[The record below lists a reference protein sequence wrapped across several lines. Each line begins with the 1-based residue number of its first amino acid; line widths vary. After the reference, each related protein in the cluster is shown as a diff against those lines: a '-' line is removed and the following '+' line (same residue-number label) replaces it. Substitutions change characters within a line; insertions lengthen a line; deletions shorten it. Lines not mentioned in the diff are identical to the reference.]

1 MGISAPAFCWLAGA
15 LIIVFTAECYR
26 RLRAAVVK
34 QCGVHSVA
42 RQKIKSISE
51 TVASDRPGEGLAG
64 STYEELRKVFE
75 ESGALRAAWHNFRKL
90 VLVEP
95 NRAGEDRLFVSE
107 PAEAAFAESAII
119 TPEIDL
125 DFYRSVPGFITG
137 VGLLVTF
144 LAILFALLGVHYDN
158 DRVTGLNSL
167 ITGLSGKFLSSV
179 AALGSASLYLL
190 LEKPLLHR
198 LEISR
203 LRLIDAID
211 SLMPRRTAAAVLVEL
226 HRDLSEQ
233 STAFRSFNTD
243 LSLKLKQS
251 FSESV
256 GPLQQRMVDVIEEL
270 NQQLRAADAQKQD
283 SIAANLTGVLE
294 NLERS
299 IGTTLNQMGDR
310 FSEALS
316 GSTKGEFSELARSL
330 TGAST
335 LLEQMAAQSR
345 ATQDALTEVV
355 GLARATT
362 SDQLALGKSQIE
374 ELSGVLNR
382 LMAQMTETTGSSV
395 AGIAAALTSAVGDMS
410 QKVAELSERMS
421 TSMAATADRTTG
433 AAHAVVEQAG
443 EWTAKSTE
451 QLNQLMERHHVLIG
465 RVEDISGV
473 MDGTLVQLKE
483 SIPQLT
489 VIAKELRAV
498 SNEVS
503 SAASSAV
510 QTTIAM
516 KNAQDSVS
524 RTAGHAQAQ
533 AEALSK
539 ATGQVLESM
548 EQYQKIFE
556 RIRTESGQLLN
567 QIGQNLSAYTDVSRK
582 GFEEILKSANEQM
595 GTAVQRLG
603 ASIEELDEYL
613 QELTDVLGKSRP
625 AA

>member
-1 MGISAPAFCWLAGA
+1 
-15 LIIVFTAECYR
+15 
-26 RLRAAVVK
+26 LRAAVRR
-34 QCGVHSVA
+34 QCDVQRA
-42 RQKIKSISE
+42 ACQKINSISE
-51 TVASDRPGEGLAG
+51 NLTSARPGEGLAG
-64 STYEELRKVFE
+64 STYEELRKIFE
-75 ESGALRAAWHNFRKL
+75 DSGRLQPAWHNFRKL

-107 PAEAAFAESAII
+107 SAEVAFAESAIV
-119 TPEIDL
+119 TPQMNLE
-125 DFYRSVPGFITG
+125 FYRSVPGFITG
-137 VGLLVTF
+137 VGLLFTF
-144 LAILFALLGVHYDN
+144 LAILVALLGVHYDK
-158 DRVTGLNSL
+158 DFRVTGLDSL
-167 ITGLSGKFLSSV
+167 ISGLSGKFVSSV
-179 AALGSASLYLL
+179 AALAAASVYLL

-198 LEISR
+198 LEKSR
-203 LRLIDAID
+203 LSLIDSID

-270 NQQLRAADAQKQD
+270 NQQLRAAEAKKQD
-283 SIAANLTGVLE
+283 SMAANLTGVLE

-299 IGTTLNQMGDR
+299 IGTTLTHMGDR

-316 GSTKGEFSELARSL
+316 GSAKGEFSELARSL
-330 TGAST
+330 TNASA
-335 LLEQMAAQSR
+335 LLEQMGAQSR

-355 GLARATT
+355 ALARTTT
-362 SDQLALGKSQIE
+362 SDQLALGKAQVE
-374 ELSGVLNR
+374 ELSSVLNR

-395 AGIAAALTSAVGDMS
+395 AGLSAALTLAVGDMS
-410 QKVAELSERMS
+410 QKVTELSERMS
-421 TSMAATADRTTG
+421 SSMMTTADRATG

-443 EWTAKSTE
+443 QWTARSSE
-451 QLNQLMERHHVLIG
+451 QLNQLVERHHLLIG
-465 RVEDISGV
+465 RVEDVSRV
-473 MDGTLVQLKE
+473 MDGTLAQLKE

-489 VIAKELRAV
+489 VVARELRAV

-503 SAASSAV
+503 TAASSAA

-516 KNAQDSVS
+516 KNAQDAAS
-524 RTAGHAQAQ
+524 RTAGYAQSQ

-539 ATGQVLESM
+539 ATVQVLDSM
-548 EQYQKIFE
+548 EQYRKIFE
-556 RIRTESGQLLN
+556 RVRAESGQLLN

-582 GFEEILKSANEQM
+582 GFEDILKSANEQM

-603 ASIEELDEYL
+603 GSIEELDEYL
-613 QELTDVLGKSRP
+613 QELTEVLGRNRP